1 MLTNKHQ
8 WIAGPAFLVQQ
19 DIDIKID
26 VGIFGISQDL
36 NFQSNVTINN
46 YSKETSTLK
55 QKPEKQPHCSIS
67 ANWEYY
73 SSFSKIVGHIAWIV
87 KLKRNCVA
95 SKYNLNKPNFY
106 YLSVDKLQD
115 SKSIILKLCQNES
128 YHQEI
133 EILQKRGTIH
143 RGLQIIAL
151 DPIFKDNLPRVGGQ
165 I

>member
-1 MLTNKHQ
+1 MLIGN
-8 WIAGPAFLVQQ
+8 IILP
-19 DIDIKID
+19 
-26 VGIFGISQDL
+26 
-36 NFQSNVTINN
+36 
-46 YSKETSTLK
+46 
-55 QKPEKQPHCSIS
+55 S
-67 ANWEYY
+67 A
-73 SSFSKIVGHIAWIV
+73 KLLDTAWIV
-87 KLKRNCVA
+87 KLKHNCVA
-95 SKYNLNKPNFY
+95 SKYNLNKPNFN

-133 EILQKRGTIH
+133 GILQKHGTIH

>member
-1 MLTNKHQ
+1 MPTELNVADDCSRVIKHNMLTNKHQ

-46 YSKETSTLK
+46 YSKETSKLK

-73 SSFSKIVGHIAWIV
+73 SSFSKIVGH
-87 KLKRNCVA
+87 
-95 SKYNLNKPNFY
+95 SM
-106 YLSVDKLQD
+106 D
-115 SKSIILKLCQNES
+115 SK
-128 YHQEI
+128 
-133 EILQKRGTIH
+133 T
-143 RGLQIIAL
+143 
-151 DPIFKDNLPRVGGQ
+151 
-165 I
+165 